1 MIIVPSLSSLS
12 VFHIFTLLDA
22 PTSLEGSH
30 ISADY
35 NMLIYP
41 RTADYVLK

>member
-1 MIIVPSLSSLS
+1 MIIVPSSSSLNVS
-12 VFHIFTLLDA
+12 HIFTLLDA

-30 ISADY
+30 IRAGY

-41 RTADYVLK
+41 AIADYGLK